1 MLVMREISRR
11 TVLGGAAAL
20 TAVPFSTRVVSAAP
34 PAEGIT
40 PALVEAAKKEGI
52 VNWYTAMDLPA
63 AESLSKA
70 FEAKYPGIRVKV
82 ERSGSERVY
91 QRIAQEYSSKI
102 AFVDIVNSA
111 DAAHAI
117 SWKKDGLLLP
127 YMTEDMAKHFTP
139 GTFDADGC
147 FATHRVHLS
156 AIAYNTTMVKPED
169 APKSFA
175 DLLDPKWIGK
185 MVKGNPNY
193 SGTIMTATFQM
204 ARDLGWEY
212 FEKLAKMKVMQVQS
226 STDPPKKIALG
237 ERAVM
242 VDGGHYNVMQAVA
255 KGAPLQLVYPTEG
268 CPYVSNPG
276 AIFKAAPHPNAAKLM
291 HSWMLSA
298 EGQERMFDVT
308 SCFSMHGGVK
318 LPAGIKPL
326 SEIKT
331 MKEDAEGV
339 VAQAEEIK
347 AKYTSYFKV

>member
-1 MLVMREISRR
+1 MRTISRR
-11 TVLGGAAAL
+11 AVLGGAAAI
-20 TAVPFSTRVVSAAP
+20 TAVPLSTRVVSAAP

-40 PALVEAAKKEGI
+40 PTLIEAAKKEGI

-70 FEAKYPGIRVKV
+70 FEAKYPGIQVKV

-102 AFVDIVNSA
+102 AVVDMVNSA
-111 DAAHAI
+111 DAAHALA
-117 SWKKDGLLLP
+117 WKKDGLLLP
-127 YMTEDMAKHFTP
+127 YMPEDVAKHFTP

-156 AIAYNTTMVKPED
+156 AIAYNTTMVRPED
-169 APKSFA
+169 APKSYA

-204 ARDLGWEY
+204 ARDLGWDY

-242 VDGGHYNVMQAVA
+242 VDGGHYNVMQHKE
-255 KGAPLQLVYPTEG
+255 KGAPLELVYPTEG
-268 CPYVSNPG
+268 APYVSNPS

-291 HSWMLSA
+291 HNWMMSA
-298 EGQERMFDVT
+298 EGQEKMFDFT
-308 SCFSMHGGVK
+308 YSFTMHQG
-318 LPAGIKPL
+318 LKPKPGFKSL
-326 SEIKT
+326 KDIKT
-331 MKEDAEGV
+331 MKEDPEAIV
-339 VAQAEEIK
+339 NQAEEIK

>member
-1 MLVMREISRR
+1 MLR
-11 TVLGGAAAL
+11 GAAGTVAL
-20 TAVPFSTRVVSAAP
+20 PYSTRVVSAAP
-34 PAEGIT
+34 AAEAIT
-40 PALVEAAKKEGI
+40 PALIEAAKKEGI

-70 FEAKYPGIRVKV
+70 FEAKYPGIKVKV

-102 AFVDIVNSA
+102 AAVDIVNSA
-111 DAAHAI
+111 DAAHAL

-156 AIAYNTTMVKPED
+156 AIAYNTTLVKPED

-175 DLLDPKWIGK
+175 DLLDPKWTGK

-212 FEKLAKMKVMQVQS
+212 FEKLARMKVMQVQS

-268 CPYVSNPG
+268 CPYVSNPA
-276 AIFKAAPHPNAAKLM
+276 AIFKAAPHLNAAKLM

-298 EGQERMFDVT
+298 DGQERMFDVT

-331 MKEDAEGV
+331 MKEDAQGV
-339 VAQAEEIK
+339 VEQAEAIK

>member
-1 MLVMREISRR
+1 MAIISRR
-11 TVLGGAAAL
+11 AVLAGTTACTV
-20 TAVPFSTRVVSAAP
+20 TPFLTRVVSAAP
-34 PAEGIT
+34 PAEAIT
-40 PALVEAAKKEGI
+40 PAMIEAAKKEGI
-52 VNWYTAMDLPA
+52 ANWYTAMDLPA
-63 AESLSKA
+63 AESLSRA
-70 FEAKYPGIRVKV
+70 FEAKYPGIKVKV
-82 ERSGSERVY
+82 ERSGSERVF

-102 AFVDIVNSA
+102 TAVDIVNSA

-117 SWKKDGLLLP
+117 SWKKEGWLQP
-127 YMTEDMAKHFTP
+127 YMPEEVAKNYKP
-139 GTFDADGC
+139 GTFDPDGM

-156 AIAYNTTMVKPED
+156 AIAYNTTLVKPED
-169 APKSFA
+169 APKSYA

-204 ARDLGWEY
+204 ARDLGWGY

-255 KGAPLQLVYPTEG
+255 KGAPLALVYPTEG
-268 CPYVSNPG
+268 APYVSNPAG
-276 AIFKAAPHPNAAKLM
+276 LFKAAPHPNAARLM
-291 HSWMLSA
+291 HSWMLSG
-298 EGQERMFDVT
+298 EGQQVMFDVT
-308 SCFSMHGGVK
+308 SCFSMHSGAK
-318 LPAGIKPL
+318 PPAGLKPL

-331 MKEDAEGV
+331 MKEDPEA
-339 VAQAEEIK
+339 VALQAEEIK